1 LLVTSVVLKAV
12 SFLHGIERPTTIM
25 VPTKYLQQHSTIV
38 KVIFRFKVVAKSLGY
53 STMTMTAVDTKDLLF
68 SWHPDKLS

>member
-1 LLVTSVVLKAV
+1 
-12 SFLHGIERPTTIM
+12 M